1 MVGEEHLEA
10 AAKEVRRYMQENT
23 CGFCRRKAEAI
34 NRAIIGLKDV
44 TAEAQQLAA
53 KIQAR
58 KELAGIEK
66 ETLVEPMVKPV
77 VEPRPKAMFSQQTRE
92 RIRALKPEPI
102 PESLA
107 PKVTYYPPAHKEPAR
122 AIVEPKAK
130 LKPIM
135 EEKGVLG
142 FGLTDLVRSR
152 PRLKDI
158 IYTGD

>member
-1 MVGEEHLEA
+1 MVGEEHLET
-10 AAKEVRRYMQENT
+10 AAKEVQRYMQET
-23 CGFCRRKAEAI
+23 SCGFCQRKAEAI

-66 ETLVEPMVKPV
+66 ETLVPMVKPP
-77 VEPRPKAMFSQQTRE
+77 VEPRPKAIFSQQTRE
-92 RIRALKPEPI
+92 RIRALKPEPLL
-102 PESLA
+102 ESLA

-135 EEKGVLG
+135 EEKGMLG

>member
-1 MVGEEHLEA
+1 MVGEEHLET
-10 AAKEVRRYMQENT
+10 AAKEVQRYMQET
-23 CGFCRRKAEAI
+23 SCGFCQRKAEAI

-66 ETLVEPMVKPV
+66 ETLVPMVKPP
-77 VEPRPKAMFSQQTRE
+77 VEPRPKAIFSQQTRE
-92 RIRALKPEPI
+92 RIRALKPEPL
-102 PESLA
+102 ESPA
-107 PKVTYYPPAHKEPAR
+107 PKVTYYPPTHKEPAR

-135 EEKGVLG
+135 EEKGMLG

>member
-1 MVGEEHLEA
+1 MVGEEHLET
-10 AAKEVRRYMQENT
+10 AAKEVQKYMQET
-23 CGFCRRKAEAI
+23 SCGFCQRKAEAI

-66 ETLVEPMVKPV
+66 ETLVPMVKPL
-77 VEPRPKAMFSQQTRE
+77 VEPRPKAIFSQQARE
-92 RIRALKPEPI
+92 RIRALKPEPLL
-102 PESLA
+102 ESPA
-107 PKVTYYPPAHKEPAR
+107 PKVTYYPPTHKEPAR

>member
-10 AAKEVRRYMQENT
+10 AAKEVQRYMQGNT

-34 NRAIIGLKDV
+34 NRAIVGLKDV

-53 KIQAR
+53 KIEAR
-58 KELAGIEK
+58 KQLADIEK
-66 ETLVEPMVKPV
+66 ETVEPMVKPL
-77 VEPRPKAMFSQQTRE
+77 VEPRHKAIFSQQTRE
-92 RIRALKPEPI
+92 RIRALKPEPVL
-102 PESLA
+102 ESPA
-107 PKVTYYPPAHKEPAR
+107 PKVTYYPPTHKEPAR

-135 EEKGVLG
+135 EEKGMLG

-158 IYTGD
+158 LYTGD